1 MKRANRIIA
10 VMLSGSLLLTACV
23 SAGSN
28 GNLSVSQELHTI
40 EADSTENV
48 STLLE
53 DNKQDTLSDE
63 TVISERDIVEGTID
77 RVEEEEKIPD
87 FYGMD
92 DPDLLQYIED
102 TVYAGLVSEFKS
114 EDYIIE
120 KVDAIYYSQDY
131 LQEAAYNSKA
141 NIWFGYTLAELDEQ
155 FQDESYVFTLGDDGQ
170 TVVTAFED
178 YDDTY
183 DRVIRNVAIGG
194 GAILIC
200 VTVSVVSGGLGAASV
215 SMIFAASAKTG
226 AIMALSSG
234 SISAVVAGAIT
245 GIQTHDL
252 DQVLKSAALQGS
264 ESFKWGAI
272 LGTISGGLSEANK
285 LRNAPR
291 PSEFRDTQLIDPN
304 IEDIDAQLADPNISE
319 WRKAELRAKKIYDG
333 KEQKSYLG
341 GKEVDKFTPG
351 ATRPDIVREVNN
363 HLEAIEVKYYN
374 LESSANRS
382 ALYNEL
388 EREVTDRVKNL
399 PANSTQ
405 RVVLDVTGRNF
416 SSETI
421 KDVIE
426 TIQSRLFDIYGS
438 NIPVDVVGA

>member
-1 MKRANRIIA
+1 MKRVNKIIA
-10 VMLSGSLLLTACV
+10 AVLSCSLLLSACA
-23 SAGSN
+23 SAELD
-28 GNLSVSQELHTI
+28 GNLNVSQEMQTI
-40 EADSTENV
+40 QVDSKVDVNTSLAD
-48 STLLE
+48 
-53 DNKQDTLSDE
+53 DKQEILSDE
-63 TVISERDIVEGTID
+63 TIVSEQDTLDGTVD
-77 RVEEEEKIPD
+77 EAEEEEKIPD

-102 TVYAGLVSEFKS
+102 TVYSGLVSEFKS

-155 FQDESYVFTLGDDGQ
+155 FQDERYVFTLGDDGQ

-194 GAILIC
+194 GVILIC
-200 VTVSVVSGGLGAASV
+200 VTVSVVSGGLGAAPV
-215 SMIFAASAKTG
+215 SMIFATAAKTG
-226 AIMALSSG
+226 TVMALSSG
-234 SISAVVAGAIT
+234 SISAVAAGAIT
-245 GIQTHDL
+245 GLQIHDSE
-252 DQVLKSAALQGS
+252 QVLKSVALQGS

-272 LGTISGGLSEANK
+272 LGTISGGLSEANT
-285 LRNAPR
+285 LRNIAKA
-291 PSEFRDTQLIDPN
+291 SESIDAQLVDPN
-304 IEDIDAQLADPNISE
+304 IEE
-319 WRKAELRAKKIYDG
+319 WRKAELRALKKYSG
-333 KEQKSYLG
+333 EEQISYLAG
-341 GKEVDKFTPG
+341 EEVDIFTPG
-351 ATRPDIVREVNN
+351 ATRPDVVRKVGS

-374 LESSANRS
+374 LESPASRYT
-382 ALYNEL
+382 LYSEL
-388 EREVTDRVKNL
+388 EREVADRVVNL

-421 KDVIE
+421 ADVVA
-426 TIQSRLFDIYGS
+426 TIQSRLFSIYGS
-438 NIPVDVVGA
+438 NIPVDVVGV